1 MDKEKKEKI
10 SVHRVAESKVWYFFG
25 SDFSLKYCRIATN
38 RLAMREDSAT
48 AAEVFETLGLHL
60 FTLSQIFVA
69 RPHEFYT
76 LIRDNRWVQAMA
88 ATYNDLGLCRTQD
101 EDGWIALAKLVN
113 KEIRLIVGEPAR
125 KLFCIYYP
133 SGELKRIQW
142 YHRFLNLDGEEIE
155 EFRWYHRWL
164 KNIIDIF
171 SEKHWV
177 ILMRKEGRA
186 NIKL

>member
-1 MDKEKKEKI
+1 MDKEKNEK
-10 SVHRVAESKVWYFFG
+10 SSAHRVAESKVWYFFS

-38 RLAMREDSAT
+38 RLAMRADSVT
-48 AAEVFETLGLHL
+48 AAEVFETMELHL
-60 FTLSQIFVA
+60 FALSQIFVV

-88 ATYNDLGLCRTQD
+88 ANYNDLGLCRTQD

-113 KEIRLIVGEPAR
+113 KEIRLIVGEPKR

-142 YHRFLNLDGEEIE
+142 YHRFLNLDGEEIDE
-155 EFRWYHRWL
+155 VRWYHRWL

-171 SEKHWV
+171 SEKHWFFF
-177 ILMRKEGRA
+177 MRKGKRV
-186 NIKL
+186 NLTL